1 MTKILKFIL
10 LNFIFI
16 FICKFSLFSNVYIYK
31 SLNGKVYLTN
41 SLKNKSTARY
51 KEGFQKYKLILKG
64 EDNIIVNAAAEPQNI
79 LTGKKG
85 GNKKLVDLSKEE
97 SNDENEEEG
106 ENEEESDL
114 NKKPKEKT
122 AANKIVQLKKD
133 TNQNKDIESDKETV
147 PSDNELSA
155 SAEPINLNENKYD
168 DIIDRYAKKFLVE
181 YELIKSVIKAESDFR
196 EKAVSNKG
204 AKGLMQIMDAT
215 FKNYSRLLNIS
226 NPDVFDPEHNIAVG
240 TYYLAYLIGKYPTLE
255 MALAAYNAGEKAV
268 DEYQTVPPFDETKN
282 FVANVM
288 QLYDMNIKNFN
299 PENEIKIKSIN
310 GKIFIYNNRY
320 KKVNTTVQVEE

>member
-1 MTKILKFIL
+1 
-10 LNFIFI
+10 
-16 FICKFSLFSNVYIYK
+16 VYIYK

-51 KEGFQKYKLILKG
+51 KENFQKYKLILKG
-64 EDNIIVNAAAEPQNI
+64 ADNIIVNAPAEPQNI
-79 LTGKKG
+79 LAGKKG
-85 GNKKLVDLSKEE
+85 GKQKLVDLAKEE
-97 SNDENEEEG
+97 SNDENEDEG
-106 ENEEESDL
+106 ENEEESEP
-114 NKKPKEKT
+114 NKKPKEKH
-122 AANKIVQLKKD
+122 AVNKISQLKKAA
-133 TNQNKDIESDKETV
+133 NQNSDE
-147 PSDNELSA
+147 EIGSA
-155 SAEPINLNENKYD
+155 ENKSLEEPINQNENKYD

-181 YELIKSVIKAESDFR
+181 YELIKSVIKVESDFR
-196 EKAVSNKG
+196 EKAVSDKG

-226 NPDVFDPEHNIAVG
+226 NPDVFDPEQNIAVG
-240 TYYLAYLIGKYPTLE
+240 TYYLSYLIGKYPTLE

-268 DEYQTVPPFDETKN
+268 DEYQTVPPFEETKN

-288 QLYDMNIKNFN
+288 QLYDVNIKKLN

-320 KKVNTTVQVEE
+320 KKVNTEVQIGE